1 MKRAIIVFITLTALG
16 WIPFALSMDLSGDVR
31 MTGRGSKKVKLDE
44 TIVYFLPKDI
54 EGFEGLEHPG
64 TYEIKMIKKQFSPRV
79 IAVPTGSQIKLPN
92 QDNIAHNAFSPSK
105 PNDFDLGFYG
115 KNEEKEFVVASP
127 GIIRVFCNVHFN
139 MVAYI
144 LALDTPYYTQAD
156 ANGEFQL
163 NDLPQV
169 PGTLVIWHDRSKEK
183 RINISPKARDDF
195 QIKMKVSKRR
205 IPKHNNKLGGS
216 YRKDRKAYSK

>member
-1 MKRAIIVFITLTALG
+1 MRTILIVLTLAALG
-16 WIPFALSMDLSGDVR
+16 WMPITLSMDLSGDVR

-44 TIVYFLPKDI
+44 AIIYFIPKDKGI
-54 EGFEGLEHPG
+54 LEGLENPG
-64 TYEIKMIKKQFSPRV
+64 TYEIKMTRKQFSPRV

-92 QDNIAHNAFSPSK
+92 LDNVTHNAFSPSK
-105 PNDFDLGFYG
+105 PNNFDLGFYG
-115 KNEEKEFVVASP
+115 KNKQKEFVISSP

-169 PGTLVIWHDRSKEK
+169 PGTLVIWHDRAKEK
-183 RINISPKARDDF
+183 RIEISPKARDDF
-195 QIKMKVSKRR
+195 EIKLKVSKRR